1 LMGGDLREDLFYRLQ
16 VFEIKLVPLRERPGD
31 ILPLSDAFLQE
42 IAQTFGRP
50 PAGLTHDARDALLH
64 YSWPGNVRELHN
76 VLERA
81 AILCQGGLITPRHLT
96 LDSPERSPIA
106 SPNDLAAVE
115 RATISQVL
123 EEVGWNKALAARR
136 LGLSRT
142 PCYVRLRKYS
152 LERNQ

>member
-1 LMGGDLREDLFYRLQ
+1 M
-16 VFEIKLVPLRERPGD
+16 FEIKLVPLRERPSD

-42 IAQTFGRP
+42 IAQAFGRP

-81 AILCQGGLITPRHLT
+81 AILCQGGLITADYLA
-96 LDSPERSPIA
+96 LDAAQRA
-106 SPNDLAAVE
+106 SFASATDLGAVE

-142 PCYVRLRKYS
+142 QLYVRLRKYAI
-152 LERNQ
+152 ERHPGSSTCFRLAGARW

>member
-1 LMGGDLREDLFYRLQ
+1 LQ
-16 VFEIKLVPLRERPGD
+16 VFEIKLIPLRERPGD
-31 ILPLSDAFLQE
+31 ILPLSDAYLQE
-42 IAQTFGRP
+42 IAQAFGRP

-96 LDSPERSPIA
+96 LEPVQPSSATATTDLVALERT
-106 SPNDLAAVE
+106 
-115 RATISQVL
+115 TISQVL
-123 EEVGWNKALAARR
+123 EEVDWNKALAARR

-142 PCYVRLRKYS
+142 QLYVRLKKYS
-152 LERNQ
+152 IERQAGGPR